1 MYPYIGYVLF
11 CVFGRSGGGE
21 VKDEE
26 IVVEGKEIDNEVQ
39 GKMRNSG
46 RVYSG

>member
-26 IVVEGKEIDNEVQ
+26 IVVEGKEIDNRK
-39 GKMRNSG
+39 GKMKN
-46 RVYSG
+46 